1 MLETRLKHKSNPSE
15 IPKEFIKKVG
25 DLFNE
30 QFAEERGEGEFF
42 VYGSIYPEEVILCIC
57 LSELNRLQAGSIY
70 TSVNVPKNISEAP
83 EKVTD
88 FLKHCV
94 DLSAS
99 WFAQCFEEHKGKT
112 LDGVVAAISELD
124 RQWQMLEWENCEIYV
139 RVDKTNHALES
150 VTDKFLA
157 DSENN

>member
-15 IPKEFIKKVG
+15 LPKEFIKKVA

-30 QFAEERGEGEFF
+30 QFANERSEADFHIFGN
-42 VYGSIYPEEVILCIC
+42 IYPQEVILCVSLC
-57 LSELNRLQAGSIY
+57 ELNRLQAGSIY
-70 TSVNVPKNISEAP
+70 TSVDVPKDVANAP
-83 EKVTD
+83 DKVTE

-99 WFAQCFEEHKGKT
+99 WFAQCFEEYPSRG
-112 LDGVVAAISELD
+112 LDGVLESISELE
-124 RQWQMLEWENCEIYV
+124 RQWQMLDWENCEIYV

-150 VTDKFLA
+150 VTDKFLS